1 MATSQGCSGS
11 HPPEY
16 HCSGCDPI
24 GQQYRFMLA
33 AWAHPIGCHSVYIWA
48 HCSGAHPI
56 ATHTD
61 YPYRLSSLLG
71 SHRIA
76 IWYISGLAIR
86 ACTHAALV
94 GLSPDC
100 HSLDIWSRCLGAHP
114 IATHTFSLVRL
125 LTRLPFGRC
134 LGLPFGRA
142 SDCYHADL
150 HASQALTRL
159 PFGIY
164 VFSPFGHTPN
174 CYPCSAGWAL
184 TRLPFARYLVLL
196 FGSAPDCHPY
206 ILAGQALTRLPFG
219 RASDC
224 YPCRFTCQS
233 GSHPIALRYIC
244 VLAIW
249 AYTQLLPMQRRLGSH
264 PIAIR

>member
-16 HCSGCDPI
+16 HCSGCDLI

-61 YPYRLSSLLG
+61 YPYRLSSL
-71 SHRIA
+71 
-76 IWYISGLAIR
+76 
-86 ACTHAALV
+86 V

-100 HSLDIWSRCLGAHP
+100 HLVYIWARHSGVH
-114 IATHTFSLVRL
+114 
-125 LTRLPFGRC
+125 
-134 LGLPFGRA
+134 
-142 SDCYHADL
+142 
-150 HASQALTRL
+150 
-159 PFGIY
+159 
-164 VFSPFGHTPN
+164 
-174 CYPCSAGWAL
+174 PCSAGWAL
-184 TRLPFARYLVLL
+184 TRLPFARCLVSL

-206 ILAGQALTRLPFG
+206 ILAGQALTRLPFGRYLGLPFG

-233 GSHPIALRYIC
+233 GSHPIALRYIF

-249 AYTQLLPMQRRLGSH
+249 AYTQLLPVQRRSGSH